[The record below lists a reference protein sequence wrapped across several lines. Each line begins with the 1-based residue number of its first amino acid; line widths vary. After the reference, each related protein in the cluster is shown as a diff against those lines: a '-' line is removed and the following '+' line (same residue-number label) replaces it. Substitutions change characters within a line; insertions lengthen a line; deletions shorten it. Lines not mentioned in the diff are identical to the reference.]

1 MDDIRDAVE
10 IITRAAQ
17 ARDEML
23 ARLSPEE
30 QETLHLARLRVE
42 REIRH
47 RDSPLA
53 QMFPDEGPYRRELYP
68 KHVAFMDAGKVARER
83 MFIAGNRVGKTKTAA
98 YETTLHLTGRYPP
111 WWRGRVFTEPV
122 QGIAAGETM
131 QLVASTIANE
141 YFGHIKLGGK
151 GRLELSGTGLI
162 PSEDIIR
169 ESVEF
174 SQGVRVPNEVWVRY
188 RGSNSEYSTLSLRA
202 FAQKREAFQGVARH
216 FVWLD
221 EETPRDIYDECLIRL
236 MTVRGLMITTFT
248 PLKGIS
254 DLVRRF
260 MQQSGEMPGDGE
272 PYDVEYEKR
281 RFDEMFGDFG

>member
-1 MDDIRDAVE
+1 MEDIRDAVE
-10 IITRAAQ
+10 LISRAAK
-17 ARDEML
+17 ARDDLL

-30 QETLHLARLRVE
+30 QETLQLAKLRVE
-42 REIRH
+42 REIRQ

-53 QMFPDEGPYRRELYP
+53 RMFPDDGPFRRELYP
-68 KHVAFMDAGKVARER
+68 KHVAFMNAGKDARER
-83 MFIAGNRVGKTKTAA
+83 MFIAGNRVGKTMCAA
-98 YETTLHLTGRYPP
+98 YETTLHLTGRYPH
-111 WWRGRVFTEPV
+111 WWKGRVFTEPV

-131 QLVASTIANE
+131 QLVATTISNE
-141 YFGHIKLGGK
+141 YFGRIKLGGR
-151 GRLELSGTGLI
+151 GRLQLSGTGLI
-162 PSEDIIR
+162 PAEDIIE

-174 SQGVRVPNEVWVRY
+174 AQGVRVPNEVWVRY
-188 RGSNSEYSTLSLRA
+188 RGSNHEYSTLSLRA

-236 MTVRGLMITTFT
+236 MTVQGIMITTFT

-260 MQQSGEMPGDGE
+260 MQQAGEMPGDGA
-272 PYDVEYEKR
+272 PYDVETEKR
-281 RFDEMFGDFG
+281 RFDEMFGGFE